1 MASSKIF
8 LFVGGSV
15 GEAAGNGKAWYRAAY
30 TRTSPISPGIWY
42 RLRSGPESSMKR
54 VVYTCLFGHSELF
67 NDFEYER
74 DGIDFVCFTDDP
86 GLRSDFWKIE
96 LLPRKALDPARAAKK
111 IKALPHIYLAQ
122 YDHSLYIDN
131 TMRLKASPKRMFEE
145 YLAPATSPLVCF
157 RHPERDCVYD
167 EAKVVL
173 SIGFDTPERVNPQ
186 MVLYRH
192 LGYPANNGL
201 ARTGLLLRQHQHPA
215 LQRVMNTWHEQV
227 LCHSKRD
234 QLSLPPA
241 CWFENFELQ
250 YMPLTAHELLD
261 WPVIKDGLRVPRD
274 FDDALYLE
282 LNSDLA
288 GLTMDPRK
296 HRKYRRLDLA
306 EFTTSPLL
314 VLRRIKRRSFLRKL

>member
-1 MASSKIF
+1 M
-8 LFVGGSV
+8 
-15 GEAAGNGKAWYRAAY
+15 R
-30 TRTSPISPGIWY
+30 
-42 RLRSGPESSMKR
+42 R

-67 NDFEYER
+67 NDFKYQR

-86 GLRSDFWKIE
+86 ELRSDFWKIE

-111 IKALPHIYLAQ
+111 IKALPHVYLAQ
-122 YDHSLYIDN
+122 YDCSLYIDN
-131 TMRLKASPKRMFEE
+131 TVRLKAAPKRIFEE
-145 YLAPATSPLVCF
+145 YLAPAKSPLVCF

-186 MVLYRH
+186 MALYRY

-201 ARTGLLLRQHQHPA
+201 ARTGLLLRQHQSPP

-241 CWFENFELQ
+241 CRFENFELQ
-250 YMPLTAHELLD
+250 YMPLTVSASELLD

-282 LNSDLA
+282 LNPDLA

-296 HRKYRRLDLA
+296 HYLLHGQHEHRKYRRLDLA
-306 EFTTSPLL
+306 DLATSPLL
-314 VLRRIKRRSFLRKL
+314 VLRRIKRRSFLRNL